1 MRFSNSSIE
10 LFIILT
16 FDYKSPRMQFEKAV
30 ARLLS
35 MPQKRNQFLLVFIVI
50 DVCHTLL
57 KLKLKNILLSF
68 TVFEIKMEC
77 IYAQNL

>member
-1 MRFSNSSIE
+1 
-10 LFIILT
+10 
-16 FDYKSPRMQFEKAV
+16 
-30 ARLLS
+30 
-35 MPQKRNQFLLVFIVI
+35 MPQKQNQFLLVFIVI